1 MSGHALLRCTVYT
14 VIAVVA
20 TSACGERTG
29 PSEPTLA
36 RLETSPAAAKS
47 ESQAKIV
54 KRSKALK
61 GDLLATTTVTPGGGT
76 LAIPDAGLLV
86 VFPRGAVSK
95 NLVVTVKAHSGKD
108 IVYSFEPHGTRFSQ
122 PIAISQLLSLTT
134 YAKKAGETQP
144 DLHGGYLPN
153 GLSDVDALGVGT
165 FSESFPA
172 AYGVRGTDTYVVFA
186 TTHFSGYALAS
197 GMFRIVVDFP
207 FRLPDFDR

>member
-1 MSGHALLRCTVYT
+1 MLGHALLRCTVYT

-20 TSACGERTG
+20 MSACGERTG

-108 IVYSFEPHGTRFSQ
+108 VVYSFDPHGTRFNQ
-122 PIAISQLLSLTT
+122 PIAIAQLLSLTT
-134 YAKKAGETQP
+134 YAKKNGETRP
-144 DLHGGYLPN
+144 EIHGGYLPN
-153 GLSDVDALGVGT
+153 GPKDVDAAGVGA
-165 FSESFPA
+165 FSESFHA
-172 AYGVRGTDTYVVFA
+172 EYGTHATKTYRSEERRVGKECREWRGQCT
-186 TTHFSGYALAS
+186 
-197 GMFRIVVDFP
+197 
-207 FRLPDFDR
+207 